1 VREISDIGLWLEPC
15 TRLPAK
21 NQVPGTAPTTRTSDV
36 YLRFFI
42 VCLLIY
48 HLNLDW
54 PWYVVAVGLW
64 MLDHWLPSNVLY
76 RGQPHPPT
84 APRV

>member
-1 VREISDIGLWLEPC
+1 MLASPFATSRRSSGKTN
-15 TRLPAK
+15 TRRA
-21 NQVPGTAPTTRTSDV
+21 RHV

-42 VCLLIY
+42 ACLLIF

-54 PWYVVAVGLW
+54 PWYAVAVGLW
-64 MLDHWLPSNVLY
+64 LLDHWLPGNVLY

>member
-1 VREISDIGLWLEPC
+1 M
-15 TRLPAK
+15 
-21 NQVPGTAPTTRTSDV
+21 

-48 HLNLDW
+48 HLGLDW

-64 MLDHWLPSNVLY
+64 LLDHWLPPGNVLY
-76 RGQPHPPT
+76 RGQPHPPG